1 MKERIERNCIDP
13 LKILSPELFDLI
25 FQHLKPKDLMRKS
38 FVSRLWHDEIGNSQ
52 NMKRI
57 NIFIYKN
64 TQDDL
69 DESFETLLTSQ
80 RNYKNVSVN
89 LGTLVFDESLERV
102 AKVGQTRYKKV
113 KYSDGKMCESLWPIV
128 CIEKTVQTLI
138 LSFIRCD
145 FECDMRKVFKFPQ
158 LRHLTLYKNAQNINL
173 LFKKCTNLLTF
184 DYSERKELN
193 EWQLVREILLNN
205 STMKT
210 LSLQIMNGS
219 AQIKNIV
226 NLCKFRLR
234 KLSFHSPKLNVSM
247 TIDNRELLFDILQ
260 QQNKSLE
267 ELSINQWCGSNVLEI
282 IFQMKKLINL
292 TFNINYGTENLPNI
306 SLNVNTSI
314 MRVDIDDMKD
324 NDSFILF
331 KIFKSLPNLI
341 IYKTCLMQNHD
352 MITLER
358 HCKKLK
364 ELYVENF
371 SVNFVP
377 TINFFPNILLFK
389 SLDINNEIVMSI
401 LAKEDCKRSHFER
414 LVLAAATWICCF
426 MT

>member
-1 MKERIERNCIDP
+1 MKERIERKCVDP
-13 LKILSPELFDLI
+13 MRILSPELYDLI

-38 FVSRLWHDEIGNSQ
+38 FVSKLWHEEIGNSQ

-102 AKVGQTRYKKV
+102 AKVGQTSYKKV
-113 KYSDGKMCESLWPIV
+113 KYSDGKMCKSLWPME

-145 FECDMRKVFKFPQ
+145 FECDKGIVFKFPQ

-219 AQIKNIV
+219 AQIKNII

-234 KLSFHSPKLNVSM
+234 KLSFHSPKLNVPM
-247 TIDNRELLFDILQ
+247 TVDNRELLCDILQ
-260 QQNKSLE
+260 LQSKSLE
-267 ELSINQWCGSNVLEI
+267 ELSINQWCGYNGLEI

-292 TFNINYGTENLPNI
+292 TFDINYGTESLPTI

-314 MRVDIDDMKD
+314 TRVDIDDMKD
-324 NDSFILF
+324 NDSFILY

-352 MITLER
+352 MIMLER

-377 TINFFPNILLFK
+377 TINFFPNIMLFK

-426 MT
+426 MA